1 MKLKIFHRGLI
12 FISIP
17 LFFEI
22 FVFSVLINLNE
33 QAESAARRAQ
43 KSRLINDQI
52 NLIIGDCYQISR
64 ITKGISLNGIAPKE
78 LEDGGQMEDGKL
90 MPTVLSAAGW
100 VEAYSHYRQA
110 ARKYLQDMAQLKLL
124 VADNPENLAIVERS
138 EHAALEADRLIARLR
153 KQIPRTSYSDISKIL
168 TENRH
173 QLDAL
178 IVQVLSPEVINIAK
192 KEAQQ
197 EEEEKNQRMRFL
209 LRNALFGAIGASV
222 VLALSLVVLFSKSLA
237 GRLAKVQ
244 ENAVLLSQRSPLNPP
259 LQGSDEIAELD
270 RAYQLAATLLSE
282 SEQKLQQTFDY
293 AEDLICSLNDSLK
306 VVVANKAWARHLDRT
321 EAEIIGS
328 RIVNLIAANNREI
341 FVEALEQLRRDQREP
356 AKLEVRLAAKD
367 GSLIDTICIARWVDT
382 QKTFFCVF
390 HDISERKRAEEIRRE
405 TFAMISHDLR
415 APVASF
421 ANFVEMAEMG
431 VFGLLNEKGAK
442 FVDFATKSVDK
453 MRALLEDIL
462 LLEKVKSGATKAIIV
477 EMPVN
482 EVLERVAGPLQVH
495 AHSKQIT
502 IQIDP
507 TEAIIRSD
515 PSVVEKILS
524 NFLSNA
530 LRISPTGTKIRLYYQ
545 SEDNKDILSVEDE
558 GPGLDEEVAEK
569 LFERFY
575 KKDMNDDGNLPSC
588 GLGLTICKELAT
600 VLEGT
605 IRVQSKKGDGA
616 TFSLVLNDLSKQNA
630 REGAEQIRSSAR

>member
-616 TFSLVLNDLSKQNA
+616 TFSLVLNDLSKQSA